1 MDKRSISETIIA
13 LEKEAMQAWIKGDP
27 TPFLELY
34 SKDFSYFDPDQQLR
48 LDGFDKIKEL
58 YESMRGTVLMDN
70 FEMINPLVQ
79 LSDSMAVLSYNLN
92 IYLGE
97 MLWEVNFTSV
107 YRLENDQWKV
117 IHCHVSQTKPP
128 TPWA

>member
-48 LDGFDKIKEL
+48 LDGFDKI
-58 YESMRGTVLMDN
+58 
-70 FEMINPLVQ
+70 
-79 LSDSMAVLSYNLN
+79 
-92 IYLGE
+92 
-97 MLWEVNFTSV
+97 
-107 YRLENDQWKV
+107 
-117 IHCHVSQTKPP
+117 
-128 TPWA
+128 